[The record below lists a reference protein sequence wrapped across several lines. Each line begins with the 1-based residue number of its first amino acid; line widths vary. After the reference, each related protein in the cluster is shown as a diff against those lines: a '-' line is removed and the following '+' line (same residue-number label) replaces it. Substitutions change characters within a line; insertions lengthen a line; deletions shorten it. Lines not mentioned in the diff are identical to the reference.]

1 MFRDAHFR
9 GSRAILLDPVDAAPW
24 LGSGPDVPA
33 GQWAGHDPVLR
44 DDERTIIPVGGGS
57 PGQTPPVLWVVGNVD
72 LMAHRFRDAPEPFA
86 CADGEILSW
95 EFDATELSTVHLQP
109 CSASTVHDRV
119 QSAGSGRNAGS
130 ARSTIAG
137 ARPPGNGEP
146 CLPDTGRAA
155 DPRTAS
161 ERSARCTGTS
171 VSSQDLSGAITPPR
185 RLDRLAVAD
194 WRRRSAEL
202 AAGPGLAA
210 HLAARPPAPELLDL
224 VPAAGGSEQQVWADT
239 LLDSIVARQRLI
251 NHLQARQAADFAD
264 LERNY
269 PGLVEFLPTEVGF
282 ALNVTENW
290 ATRHLDSA
298 RRVRLRLPATWDA
311 WDTGKLSTD
320 KASYLAE
327 ATRDLDQYH
336 TRRVEKAV
344 LPKAPEQTLPE
355 FRAAVRRA
363 IITTDPEGAQAR
375 HQHAAGR
382 RRVQKIDCED
392 GMAELRYYSTASDV
406 QLVWETLTGIAQAA
420 KTPDDG
426 RNLDQRRADALIDL
440 AVGVLDQAM
449 WRGRPLPKRRGK
461 RTTINVT
468 MPITAMAGGNEVC
481 ELSGYGPIT
490 SGQAWTLLGDAEL
503 RRMVCE
509 PHSGELLEA
518 SVSDYQPPGW
528 LAEHII
534 ARDRTCVAPGCR
546 MPADRSQI
554 DHRIPYQQGG
564 QTSTENLNV
573 LCQHHH
579 RGKDGGGM
587 RLVRL
592 ADGSYHWT
600 TPLGRTKTRPATRW
614 WTPPDPLAAWQA
626 RREAVDNWNIV
637 DPPPD
642 HDPPPF

>member
-1 MFRDAHFR
+1 MFTGAHFR
-9 GSRAILLDPVDAAPW
+9 GSRAILLDPVDAAPSI
-24 LGSGPDVPA
+24 GSGSDVPA
-33 GQWAGHDPVLR
+33 GQRAGQDPVLR
-44 DDERTIIPVGGGS
+44 DDDRRIIPVGSGS
-57 PGQTPPVLWVVGNVD
+57 AGQTPPVLWVVGNVD
-72 LMAHRFRDAPEPFA
+72 LMAHRLRESPEPFV
-86 CADGEILSW
+86 CADGEVISW

-109 CSASTVHDRV
+109 CPASTVHDRG
-119 QSAGSGRNAGS
+119 QSAGSGWNSGS
-130 ARSTIAG
+130 ARSTVG
-137 ARPPGNGEP
+137 GGLPG
-146 CLPDTGRAA
+146 
-155 DPRTAS
+155 
-161 ERSARCTGTS
+161 
-171 VSSQDLSGAITPPR
+171 
-185 RLDRLAVAD
+185 RLDRMAVAG

-210 HLAARPPAPELLDL
+210 HLAARPPAPELLDV

-282 ALNVTENW
+282 ALNVTENL

-298 RRVRLRLPATWDA
+298 RRVRLRLPATWAA
-311 WDTGKLSTD
+311 WDTGNLSTD
-320 KASYLAE
+320 KANYLAE
-327 ATRDLDQYH
+327 ATRDLDEHH
-336 TRRVEKAV
+336 TRHIEKAV
-344 LPKAPEQTLPE
+344 LPKAPEQTVPE

-363 IITTDPEGAQAR
+363 IITTDPEGAQVR

-382 RRVQKIDCED
+382 RGVQKTACED
-392 GMAELRYYSTASDV
+392 GMAELRYYSAASDV

-426 RNLDQRRADALIDL
+426 RNLDQRRADALADL
-440 AVGVLDQAM
+440 AIGVLDQAM

-468 MPITAMAGGNEVC
+468 MPITAMAGGNDVC

-554 DHRIPYQQGG
+554 DHRVPYQQGG

-587 RLVRL
+587 RLARL

-626 RREAVDNWNIV
+626 RRGTVDNWNIV

-642 HDPPPF
+642 HELPPF